1 MAQIPGAGENTA
13 AGSFYAF
20 HPHPIGL
27 KQASL
32 PSSSSDWLA
41 LSAPAIFVSQRPEE
55 NSLQLGPPL
64 QLQGVPSTPIYA
76 EAAVAF
82 LLHYTF

>member
-13 AGSFYAF
+13 AGSFHAF
-20 HPHPIGL
+20 HLHPIGL

-41 LSAPAIFVSQRPEE
+41 LSIFVSQRPEE

-76 EAAVAF
+76 EEAVAF